1 VWKLDHRVKA
11 FKDKGR
17 KPAFSSLFL
26 DYCINTTRWNSWMPV
41 PNVFCNLR
49 PIPTSGD
56 PRLGLSIQT
65 AGHYHTAQ
73 HQVLSRITLE
83 WVIIHCVEGKGSFRL
98 GSHDWQISAGQIF
111 LCPPDIVHTYIADPE
126 EGWDIWWC
134 HFNGTCAAGL
144 LQLAGFSPET
154 PCLLLDIKES
164 PAILLRELVA
174 RLEQSDGHE
183 GWDGAVLLYR
193 FLAALGERHRGESWL
208 EASIA
213 PALSGKN
220 FDNVDAMATACG
232 LSRLRFLRRFK
243 ETMGISP
250 WRWVLERRIAQA
262 QTMLADPDMP
272 VKTVARKLGYD
283 DPDYFSRLFRSPH
296 DRSRRW

>member
-1 VWKLDHRVKA
+1 
-11 FKDKGR
+11 
-17 KPAFSSLFL
+17 
-26 DYCINTTRWNSWMPV
+26 MPL
-41 PNVFCNLR
+41 PNIFCNLC
-49 PIPTSGD
+49 PLPSSGD

-154 PCLLLDIKES
+154 PCLLLNIKES
-164 PAILLRELVA
+164 PAFLLRELVA

-193 FLAALGERHRGESWL
+193 FLAALGERRRGESWL

-213 PALSGKN
+213 PALSGKI

-283 DPDYFSRLFRSPH
+283 DPDYFSRLFRSITGKSI
-296 DRSRRW
+296 REWRRELGLSGTQDSKN

>member
-1 VWKLDHRVKA
+1 M
-11 FKDKGR
+11 
-17 KPAFSSLFL
+17 
-26 DYCINTTRWNSWMPV
+26 TV
-41 PNVFCNLR
+41 PNILCNLR
-49 PIPTSGD
+49 PMPTSGD
-56 PRLGLSIQT
+56 PRLGLNIQS
-65 AGHYHTAQ
+65 AGHYHTDQ
-73 HQVLSRITLE
+73 HQVLNRSIDE
-83 WVIIHCVEGKGSFRL
+83 WVIIHCVHGKGSYRL
-98 GSHDWQISAGQIF
+98 GNHDWQISAGQIF
-111 LCPPDIVHTYIADPE
+111 FCPPDIVHAYIADPV

-134 HFNGTCAAGL
+134 HYNGISAASL
-144 LQLAGFSPET
+144 TQLAGLSSEI
-154 PCLLLDIKES
+154 PCLPLAIDES
-164 PAILLRELVA
+164 PAILLQELVT

-193 FLAALGERHRGESWL
+193 FLAALGERRRGESWVQ
-208 EASIA
+208 ASIA

-232 LSRLRFLRRFK
+232 LSRQRFLRRFK

-283 DPDYFSRLFRSPH
+283 DPDYFSRIFRSITGKSI
-296 DRSRRW
+296 RAWRRELGLSGTQSSKN